1 MGRVKAESDDAG
13 VLDPPL
19 LAPGRVFGGRYRL
32 EHSIGR
38 GGMAAVW
45 LATDERLGRPVAV
58 KVLSD
63 TVADDV
69 EYLRRFSRE
78 ARLAAGLQHPN
89 LVRVYDF
96 DAGVRPYLVMEYI
109 DGGTLAEQVES
120 GRQPPI
126 ERLARELLS
135 ALRHIHAAGV
145 LHRDV
150 KPQNVLLDRHEHAR
164 LSDFGIALPRDGTS
178 LTGTGRVLG
187 TESYLAPEL
196 LRGEP
201 ASERSDLYA
210 LGMVLADSVRGSG
223 GDAPLW
229 GLIDRLRDRDPEMRP
244 ASAAIALADLERS
257 EHRELPGEATRTLD
271 APLATPPPPPRV
283 RERTPVRWEE
293 PGPPSGGAPPTHDPD
308 ASRRRWV
315 AAGAL
320 GAAALLAVGVLAFAG
335 GDDGG
340 SERGGGGAGG
350 EGQAEAEATNAGDG
364 GGSDPAEAEPV
375 APPAPAP
382 EESGDGG
389 ESGGVAADGAD
400 APADGVA
407 LNDEGKGL
415 IDSGDPEAAIPVL
428 EQAVAALEDSGDE
441 LTLNY
446 ALFNLGNALRLAG
459 RPEEAIQYLER
470 RLAFPDQREA
480 VAAELAAAQQAA
492 GIEPDGGPPYG
503 NAFGQDEDD

>member
-1 MGRVKAESDDAG
+1 MGRSNEQSDGAG
-13 VLDPPL
+13 VIEPPL
-19 LAPGRVFGGRYRL
+19 LAPGRIFGERYRL

-63 TVADDV
+63 TVADDQ
-69 EYLRRFSRE
+69 EYLSRFRRE

-96 DAGVRPYLVMEYI
+96 DAGARPYLVMEYI
-109 DGGTLAEQVES
+109 DGGTLAEQVKA

-135 ALRHIHAAGV
+135 ALRHIHAAGI

-164 LSDFGIALPRDGTS
+164 LTDFGIALPRDGTS
-178 LTGTGRVLG
+178 LTATGRVIG
-187 TESYLAPEL
+187 TESYLAPEV

-210 LGMVLADSVRGSG
+210 LGMVLADSARGG
-223 GDAPLW
+223 GGAAPLW
-229 GLIDRLRDRDPEMRP
+229 GLIDRLRDRDPEARP

-257 EHRELPGEATRTLD
+257 EQSEPPGEATRTLD
-271 APLATPPPPPRV
+271 APVAAPPPPPPRV
-283 RERTPVRWEE
+283 RERTTARQKE
-293 PGPPSGGAPPTHDPD
+293 PGPPAGGAPLARGGGD
-308 ASRRRWV
+308 ARRRWL
-315 AAGAL
+315 AAGAI
-320 GAAALLAVGVLAFAG
+320 GAVALLAAGVLAFAG
-335 GDDGG
+335 GD
-340 SERGGGGAGG
+340 GGGG
-350 EGQAEAEATNAGDG
+350 EGARGANSTANQGSAASGG
-364 GGSDPAEAEPV
+364 GGSSSAKNEPEAPAAS
-375 APPAPAP
+375 APAP
-382 EESGDGG
+382 EETGVP
-389 ESGGVAADGAD
+389 GGVG
-400 APADGVA
+400 ADGVA
-407 LNDEGKGL
+407 LNDEGKSL
-415 IDSGDPEAAIPVL
+415 IDAGDPEAAIPAL
-428 EQAVAALEDSGDE
+428 EQAVAALEGSGDE

-459 RPEEAIQYLER
+459 RPEEAIEYLER
-470 RLAFPDQREA
+470 RLAYPDQRDV

-492 GIEPDGGPPYG
+492 GIDSGGPGAGEDDSPPSG
-503 NAFGQDEDD
+503 NAYGHDD